1 MKKIAAN
8 GHAVT
13 FLNAVDV
20 DEETQA
26 GTVRHLEL
34 PEMSSHPISLRL
46 MVRARGGLEAFPSL
60 VVEELRKAMPK
71 LEPVGD

>member
-1 MKKIAAN
+1 
-8 GHAVT
+8 
-13 FLNAVDV
+13 
-20 DEETQA
+20 
-26 GTVRHLEL
+26 
-34 PEMSSHPISLRL
+34 MSSHPISLRL